1 MTAAIVPPPAVPR
14 SASSLRAAVSALTA
28 SIPCSLLDGDVS
40 SDGSVALTGLAGR
53 AVEPG
58 LRRLVGGATD
68 GAPVNLRVATFDG
81 AFCQALDT
89 IRPVARRFG
98 SQAPDIQLSLK
109 SGAGPL
115 HDSDNI
121 VPHFVMP
128 DYAGYAQLSYIT
140 ADGTL
145 VHLYPSNEARQI
157 DITAPDGR
165 RQSLKL
171 PGMDFRQFAAG
182 AAVNVAD
189 PATCNCKP
197 AEIGW
202 QVAPPYGVDMMMIT
216 VSSQPLFSQRRP
228 ADDTSDAYLRD
239 LQAALDAATRRGIR
253 VNARAILVETA
264 PR

>member
-1 MTAAIVPPPAVPR
+1 MRQP
-14 SASSLRAAVSALTA
+14 ASSLRATVLAATA
-28 SIPCSLLDGDVS
+28 RVPCVQLDGDVS
-40 SDGSVALTGLAGR
+40 DSGSVTITGLASR
-53 AVEPG
+53 SAEPV
-58 LRRLVGGATD
+58 LRRLVSGAAD
-68 GAPVNLRVATFDG
+68 GAPFDLHVATFDG
-81 AFCQALDT
+81 AFCNTLDT
-89 IRPVARRFG
+89 IRPVAGRFG
-98 SQAPDIQLSLK
+98 SQATDIQLSPK
-109 SGAGPL
+109 SGVGRL
-115 HDSDNI
+115 HENANI

-145 VHLYPSNEARQI
+145 VHLHPSNEARQI

-171 PGMDFRQFAAG
+171 QGMDFRQFASG
-182 AAVNVAD
+182 AAVNIAD

-197 AEIGW
+197 GEVGW

-216 VSSQPLFSQRRP
+216 VSSQPLFAQRRP
-228 ADDTSDAYLRD
+228 VDDTTDAYLRD
-239 LQAALDAATRRGIR
+239 LQAALDGATRRGIR